1 MWPRG
6 RSEGGRPRSVARKRS
21 LGHPRVGRPLRRVRR
36 PGRAGA
42 ASDGCEPRRR
52 AGRRPGTCPGIT
64 RGGSAT
70 LRLDHGRS
78 RRLNRVAIDEK
89 GPEGDGGVIVEGR
102 RSWWPCVRW
111 LPQSTHGRASVCG
124 TFGASIRR
132 LWNRRRPFI
141 GAPAFGIPPAEAS
154 RDDRSDGP
162 HARLPADIFR
172 LPSSWVHWGEIA
184 ESAGSRPALHD
195 FSLCSD
201 EEDEGP
207 PAHGQESGASTAWT
221 LSSYRSGWKVAWRSR
236 VATRGTSLRRDREIA
251 VQASNAASEPAIDES
266 QSEVGFAIAGRGGN
280 HGRADQ

>member
-1 MWPRG
+1 
-6 RSEGGRPRSVARKRS
+6 
-21 LGHPRVGRPLRRVRR
+21 
-36 PGRAGA
+36 
-42 ASDGCEPRRR
+42 
-52 AGRRPGTCPGIT
+52 
-64 RGGSAT
+64 
-70 LRLDHGRS
+70 
-78 RRLNRVAIDEK
+78 
-89 GPEGDGGVIVEGR
+89 VEGR

-184 ESAGSRPALHD
+184 ESAGSRPGLHD

-236 VATRGTSLRRDREIA
+236 VQLPEQFFGEAARSRFRPATRRRNRLLTNPNPRRGSQLPAEEEITD
-251 VQASNAASEPAIDES
+251 ERIDEL
-266 QSEVGFAIAGRGGN
+266 G
-280 HGRADQ
+280 